1 VVSPPPDRQ
10 PRRISWEKIDRIAQ
24 ANVLIGLCLAAM
36 LYLVSSWQRGQAPGQ
51 PVAPLPEFLLFVL
64 AGLIAIVGV
73 VICGSQINDL
83 PSRWQRIAAGAA
95 TVLVQFILFQGL
107 MAYIG

>member
-1 VVSPPPDRQ
+1 MASTPPKRQ
-10 PRRISWEKIDRIAQ
+10 QRRTRWGTIDRIAQ

-36 LYLVSSWQRGQAPGQ
+36 LRLVSSWQRGRAPGE

-64 AGLIAIVGV
+64 AGLIAVAGV

-83 PSRWQRIAAGAA
+83 PSRWQRITAGAA
-95 TVLVQFILFQGL
+95 TVLIQFVLFQGL